1 MDGSSLS
8 SGLCINHITFL
19 YWISTS
25 LVEQYIELSRT
36 LHFVAH
42 RKKEL
47 KSLFKKMEQ
56 STPLKDHV
64 KPGQIVWNVVSLHL
78 YL

>member
-8 SGLCINHITFL
+8 SGLCINHIAFL

-47 KSLFKKMEQ
+47 KSLFKKME
-56 STPLKDHV
+56 
-64 KPGQIVWNVVSLHL
+64 
-78 YL
+78 

>member
-8 SGLCINHITFL
+8 SGLCINHIAFL

-47 KSLFKKMEQ
+47 KSLFKK
-56 STPLKDHV
+56 
-64 KPGQIVWNVVSLHL
+64 WNNPHR
-78 YL
+78 

>member
-1 MDGSSLS
+1 
-8 SGLCINHITFL
+8 
-19 YWISTS
+19 
-25 LVEQYIELSRT
+25 VEQYIELSRT